1 MKYHLFLISFLV
13 AMQLPW
19 TSMLAAPI
27 PCKGTVEVLFSPSGG
42 ATDAIIREIRA
53 ARKEILVQAYTLTA
67 ARIVEALAQAKKRGA
82 KVEVLLDFERAEVDS
97 SALQLDSNGI
107 PVRVDAQHARNH
119 DKVMLIDRETI
130 ITGSFDFTRE
140 AEESSSE
147 NLLILKANPTL
158 AAKYLENYN
167 VHREH
172 SKPYVRYSIK

>member
-1 MKYHLFLISFLV
+1 MKHYLFFGGFL
-13 AMQLPW
+13 MIMLLPFAGTW
-19 TSMLAAPI
+19 ASPI

-42 ATDAIIREIRA
+42 AMDAIVREIRA

-67 ARIVEALAQAKKRGA
+67 PKIVEALGQVKKRGI

-140 AEESSSE
+140 AEESSIE
-147 NLLILKANPTL
+147 NLLILKGNPPL
-158 AAKYLENYN
+158 AATYLENYTM
-167 VHREH
+167 HREH